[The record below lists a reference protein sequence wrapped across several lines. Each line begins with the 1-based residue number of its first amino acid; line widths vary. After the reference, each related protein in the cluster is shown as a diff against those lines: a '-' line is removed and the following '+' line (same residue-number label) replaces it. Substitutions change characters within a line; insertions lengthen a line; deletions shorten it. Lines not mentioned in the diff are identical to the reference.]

1 MSGCPA
7 TPSRWPTSRQRS
19 LDWPQPSLQ
28 PRHWPPAILSVCMW
42 VPPARSLKLCLTLP
56 RALPQAVPDVDGVC
70 VVQTLPAL
78 TAPLTCCNV
87 RLIRAWS
94 DRSARCTLP
103 PKRSM
108 RIGGLCP
115 VAHRSW
121 RLVCVSQGCTN
132 IENQPLA
139 FVSPVLVR
147 LFSTSRT
154 PAPRTQTHTPQ
165 LSWTG
170 KCVEL
175 IQSPSYTPHPLLHHM
190 HPWLSLRSPAREPG
204 DSYPH

>member
-1 MSGCPA
+1 MSSHALEVANLKAEISRLAAAKSAAETLA
-7 TPSRWPTSRQRS
+7 TSHLERVHVGASCSLPKAVSDASSSSASSCARRRW
-19 LDWPQPSLQ
+19 
-28 PRHWPPAILSVCMW
+28 C
-42 VPPARSLKLCLTLP
+42 
-56 RALPQAVPDVDGVC
+56 VC

-78 TAPLTCCNV
+78 TAPLTCCRV
-87 RLIRAWS
+87 RMIRAWS
-94 DRSARCTLP
+94 GRSARFTLP

>member
-1 MSGCPA
+1 MSSHALEVANLKAEISRLAAAKSAAETLA
-7 TPSRWPTSRQRS
+7 TSHLERVHVGASCS
-19 LDWPQPSLQ
+19 
-28 PRHWPPAILSVCMW
+28 
-42 VPPARSLKLCLTLP
+42 
-56 RALPQAVPDVDGVC
+56 LPQAVSDVDGVC

-87 RLIRAWS
+87 RMIRAWS
-94 DRSARCTLP
+94 GRSARCTLP
-103 PKRSM
+103 PRRLM

-121 RLVCVSQGCTN
+121 RLVCVSEGCTN

-175 IQSPSYTPHPLLHHM
+175 IQSPSYTPHPPPVSAICIH
-190 HPWLSLRSPAREPG
+190 G
-204 DSYPH
+204 

>member
-1 MSGCPA
+1 MSSHALEVANLKAEISRLAAAKSAAETLA
-7 TPSRWPTSRQRS
+7 TSHLERVHVGASPSF
-19 LDWPQPSLQ
+19 
-28 PRHWPPAILSVCMW
+28 
-42 VPPARSLKLCLTLP
+42 
-56 RALPQAVPDVDGVC
+56 PQAVPDVDGVC

-121 RLVCVSQGCTN
+121 RLVCVPEGCTN